1 MANDEERHELFV
13 ALLGAVDADDLE
25 VQQQILKQHPPLL
38 AMSDLEGRTA
48 IHRAAGRGMALSLT
62 HLISMSPD
70 LGIVN
75 VSARLHTSLALVLSN
90 DLSHDYCRYA
100 PTPIVRLCTSV
111 PVSATSRASRLCLNA
126 ASTSTLKTA
135 TASRHSWT
143 PAKQATQMLFGSCSR
158 TAMQACTL
166 AM

>member
-1 MANDEERHELFV
+1 MNNEEERHELFV

-25 VQQQILKQHPPLL
+25 VQQQILTQHPPLL

-75 VSARLHTSLALVLSN
+75 VSVHWHVLLAVVLSRGFFTALIGPLPRSSLA
-90 DLSHDYCRYA
+90 
-100 PTPIVRLCTSV
+100 
-111 PVSATSRASRLCLNA
+111 SALQCQHRQHPL
-126 ASTSTLKTA
+126 
-135 TASRHSWT
+135 H
-143 PAKQATQMLFGSCSR
+143 
-158 TAMQACTL
+158 
-166 AM
+166 